1 MTQVVVPRPGTRTR
15 GRTVRAGAGRGA
27 DVPWRD
33 LDWPLLGSTMI
44 LALLGL
50 VLITS
55 ATGGPSLGASIV
67 VRQAVFLALGSA
79 SMAVLALVD
88 YRRLRQL
95 VLTLYLSCTI
105 LLLVVLSPLGTEVKG
120 TKGWLRFAG
129 FSLQPAELVKVGLIV
144 TLAAVFSG
152 RGPLG
157 IRGRF
162 AVASGAAAVFAL
174 LVLAQG
180 EVGSVLVYAAITV
193 GIMVAG
199 GVPRRYL
206 IGLAVLGVAGAT
218 LVVQAGLL
226 EGYQQDRLTT
236 FLDLEHD
243 VRGASYNQHQSVTA
257 VGSGGVW
264 GQGLFDGPQTQLRF
278 VPEQETDFIFTV
290 VGEELGF
297 AGGLLVLG
305 LFALI
310 LLRIH
315 AIARSAQDDFG
326 ALLCVG
332 VLVMLAFQLFQNV
345 GMNLGILPV
354 TGIPLPLLSYGGSS
368 LLTVLTSLGLTSSV
382 AAQRCRGSPF

>member
-1 MTQVVVPRPGTRTR
+1 MQVLVPRPHTPSGPAAGT
-15 GRTVRAGAGRGA
+15 GRAGLRAGI
-27 DVPWRD
+27 PWRD
-33 LDWPLLGSTMI
+33 LDWPLLGSTMV

-50 VLITS
+50 VLICS
-55 ATGGPSLGASIV
+55 ATGGPSLGSSIV
-67 VRQAVFLALGSA
+67 VRQAVFLVLGA
-79 SMAVLALVD
+79 TSMAVLALVD

-95 VLTLYLSCTI
+95 VLTLYLSCI
-105 LLLVVLSPLGTEVKG
+105 VLLLVVLSPLGTEVKG

-162 AVASGAAAVFAL
+162 LVALGAAGVVAA

-180 EVGSVLVYAAITV
+180 EVGSVLVYAAITL
-193 GIMVAG
+193 GIMVAA
-199 GVPRRYL
+199 GVPPRYL
-206 IGLAVLGVAGAT
+206 IGLALLGVAGAT
-218 LVVQAGLL
+218 FVVQAGLL

-297 AGGLLVLG
+297 AGSLLVLG
-305 LFALI
+305 LFALV
-310 LLRIH
+310 LVRIH
-315 AIARSAQDDFG
+315 AVARSAQDDFG

-382 AAQRCRGSPF
+382 AAQRYRGSPF